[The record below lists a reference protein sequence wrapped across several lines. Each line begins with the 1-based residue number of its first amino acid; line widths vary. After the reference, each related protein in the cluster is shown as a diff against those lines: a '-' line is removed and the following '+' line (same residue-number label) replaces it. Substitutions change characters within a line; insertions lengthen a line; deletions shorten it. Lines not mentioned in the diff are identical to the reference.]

1 MDVSSVF
8 KAFSQT
14 AHLKPQ
20 VQRQL
25 SAIYLTLLST
35 LGICLSGYYLA
46 YRFPILNDYFI
57 PLVLAMVATTIAIFF
72 IPPTLGNLS
81 KRRTLLWTNGLLM
94 GMLIQPAILPIMYSR
109 DADLV
114 YMAVGL
120 ATALF
125 ASFSVATMV
134 SSKSQTVYAIGS
146 ATMALSA
153 LLGLRL
159 LSWFYPS
166 LALLSINLVVGIA
179 ISCLYV
185 VVHTHEVLELAQRG
199 ERLDPVTHAMLFFSD
214 FVGLFLR
221 LLRLLSTERRRQ
233 EQNERE
239 GRYSGSKHARRQ
251 FRPTESAFRTCKSEL

>member
-8 KAFSQT
+8 NAFSQT

-35 LGICLSGYYLA
+35 LGTCLGGYYVA

-57 PLVLAMVATTIAIFF
+57 TLVLAMVATTIAMFF
-72 IPPTLGNLS
+72 IAPTPGNLS
-81 KRRTLLWTNGLLM
+81 KRRALLWTNGWIM
-94 GMLIQPAILPIMYSR
+94 GTLIQPAILPIMYSR

-134 SSKSQTVYAIGS
+134 SSRSQTVYAIGS
-146 ATMALSA
+146 ASMALST

-159 LSWFYPS
+159 LGWFYPS
-166 LALLSINLVVGIA
+166 MALFSINLVVGIA
-179 ISCLYV
+179 ITCLYV
-185 VVHTHEVLELAQRG
+185 VVHTHEVLELAQKG

-214 FVGLFLR
+214 FVSLFFR
-221 LLRLLSTERRRQ
+221 LLNLLRNDRQRR
-233 EQNERE
+233 EQSERE
-239 GRYSGSKHARRQ
+239 EERGSRYTRRRQ
-251 FRPTESAFRTCKSEL
+251 FRPTESAFGSHKEL

>member
-8 KAFSQT
+8 NAFSQT

-35 LGICLSGYYLA
+35 LGTCLGGYYVA
-46 YRFPILNDYFI
+46 YRFPFLEDYFI
-57 PLVLAMVATTIAIFF
+57 PLVLVFIAAAIAIFF
-72 IPPTLGNLS
+72 MPPTPGNLS
-81 KRRTLLWTNGLLM
+81 NRRALLLANGGIM
-94 GMLIQPAILPIMYSR
+94 GALIQPAILPLMYSR

-120 ATALF
+120 SAALF

-146 ATMALSA
+146 ASMALST

-159 LSWFYPS
+159 LGWFYPS
-166 LALLSINLVVGIA
+166 MALFSINLVVGIA

-199 ERLDPVTHAMLFFSD
+199 ERVDPVTHAMLFFSD
-214 FVGLFLR
+214 FVGLFFR
-221 LLRLLSTERRRQ
+221 LLRLLQNDRRR
-233 EQNERE
+233 EQSDERE
-239 GRYSGSKHARRQ
+239 PRHTRRRQ
-251 FRPTESAFRTCKSEL
+251 FRPTESAFGTRKCEL